1 MNEINFDNFDKICN
15 ICKKLAQEKNILYGT
30 KNLTIFKGL
39 GIIVRINDKIAR
51 LNNLVKLNNLN
62 KINNLNETIN
72 DTILDLIN
80 YGIYFYLYINK
91 LLLKDNKLKEVKKE

>member
-1 MNEINFDNFDKICN
+1 MSEINFNNFDKVCN

-51 LNNLVKLNNLN
+51 LNNLVKLN

-91 LLLKDNKLKEVKKE
+91 LLLKNNKLKEVKKE

>member
-1 MNEINFDNFDKICN
+1 MNEINFDNFDKVCN
-15 ICKKLAQEKNILYGT
+15 ICKELAKEKNNLYGT
-30 KNLTIFKGL
+30 KNLTIFNGL

-51 LNNLVKLNNLN
+51 LNNLTKLDKLN

-91 LLLKDNKLKEVKKE
+91 LLLKEVKPE